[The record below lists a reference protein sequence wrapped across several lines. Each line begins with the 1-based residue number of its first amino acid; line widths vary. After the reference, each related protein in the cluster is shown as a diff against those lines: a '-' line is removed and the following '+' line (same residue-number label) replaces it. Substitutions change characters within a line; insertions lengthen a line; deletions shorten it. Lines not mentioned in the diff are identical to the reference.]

1 MATAHLSVNLL
12 DDLKSEV
19 ALASVDEGV
28 EIVLTPYLTLACGL
42 LYMVASDGDLGAVES
57 SHLQSVLGGDEVVLQ
72 YALRYVQTVPL
83 EQFLSDAPEVLS
95 AKDKWCILANVCDAL
110 LSDGRADHEE
120 LKLFAQMR
128 QAFGIEESQFEPYFK
143 ILALKNDKLVLG
155 RYTGVKDER
164 QPMTPHFALAIS
176 LLYMLTADGSIG
188 RQEIGQLEAVIGE
201 FAGLQIVALK
211 YVRTV
216 KLKPFLDE
224 ASALLTHDQKL
235 YILVNVCDSMLSD
248 GAVARLED
256 KVFLSMLTAFG
267 YTEKAFD
274 IYLRVLETKC
284 FKPFDTSKF
293 VNGVAHSRLTGAAK
307 EEGVLFENTQSTR
320 DDGLVIAKGLADVAA
335 NQAAWSG
342 PVDESAMGAFIT
354 RTMEDNVQN
363 VSDSFESQDHVIQ
376 VAENATD
383 ALNLQKLD
391 GGPLGAKNRQTVA
404 SEAWNPNR
412 RRVDGGRLKDN
423 LQTID
428 PDAAS
433 DNRQLLVQDGSALN
447 VQTIEAEPEIAN
459 RVQFDAQAQLKNI
472 HEVVEEVHARL
483 DKFERDHFSFLQI
496 GRAHRFDDSF
506 ALLGE
511 DTSSANWQMLDASF
525 TRMGLNAVDAPTGNS
540 KTPLPATHGL
550 PVAELDVPVSTTAV
564 SVESPQVASSFSSD
578 SSSSSECLG
587 DAADASV
594 MPEVRKPSMQTQTSA
609 FGKSTRASGA
619 ALLWQRAVKVS
630 YAKLLFGCAA
640 VAFASPIDI
649 QTPVRRVVAGPLVVL
664 PATSDALVQRF
675 PNENLGQAGL
685 AVQLD

>member
-1 MATAHLSVNLL
+1 MAIAHLSVNLL

-19 ALASVDEGV
+19 ALTNVDDGV

-72 YALRYVQTVPL
+72 YALRYVQTVPFD
-83 EQFLSDAPEVLS
+83 QFLSDAPEVLS

-110 LSDGRADHEE
+110 LSDGRADREE
-120 LKLFAQMR
+120 LKLFAEMT
-128 QAFGIEESQFEPYFK
+128 QAFGIEEAQFEPYFK

-201 FAGLQIVALK
+201 FSGLQNVALK
-211 YVRTV
+211 YVRSV

-224 ASALLTHDQKL
+224 ASALLTPDQKL
-235 YILVNVCDSMLSD
+235 YILVNVCDSMMSD

-267 YTEKAFD
+267 YTEKAFE

-293 VNGVAHSRLTGAAK
+293 VNGVAHSRLTGTAK
-307 EEGVLFENTQSTR
+307 EEGVLFENAQSTR
-320 DDGLVIAKGLADVAA
+320 DDGLVIAKGVADVAA
-335 NQAAWSG
+335 NQAVWSG
-342 PVDESAMGAFIT
+342 PMDESAMGAFIT

-383 ALNLQKLD
+383 TLNLQKVD
-391 GGPLGAKNRQTVA
+391 GGPLGAKNRQTVV
-404 SEAWNPNR
+404 SEALDPNR
-412 RRVDGGRLKDN
+412 QRVDGGRVAEN

-433 DNRQLLVQDGSALN
+433 DNRQLLAQDGAALN
-447 VQTIEAEPEIAN
+447 VQTIEAEPEVTN
-459 RVQFDAQAQLKNI
+459 RVQIDAQAQLKNI
-472 HEVVEEVHARL
+472 HEVVEEVHGRL

-496 GRAHRFDDSF
+496 GRAHRFDDAF
-506 ALLGE
+506 ALLEE

-525 TRMGLNAVDAPTGNS
+525 ARMGLNAVDAPAGTT
-540 KTPLPATHGL
+540 KTPLPAMHGL
-550 PVAELDVPVSTTAV
+550 PVAEIDVSVSTAV
-564 SVESPQVASSFSSD
+564 VAVESLQVASSS
-578 SSSSSECLG
+578 SSSSSEGRG
-587 DAADASV
+587 DTADALV
-594 MPEVRKPSMQTQTSA
+594 MPEARVPSMQTQTSSL
-609 FGKSTRASGA
+609 GKPPRASGT

-664 PATSDALVQRF
+664 PATPDALVQRF
-675 PNENLGQAGL
+675 PNENLGQTGL

>member
-19 ALASVDEGV
+19 ALTNVDDGV

-83 EQFLSDAPEVLS
+83 DQFLSDAPEVLS

-110 LSDGRADHEE
+110 LSDGRADREE
-120 LKLFAQMR
+120 LKLFAQMT
-128 QAFGIEESQFEPYFK
+128 QAFGIEEAQFEPYFK

-201 FAGLQIVALK
+201 FSGLQNVALK
-211 YVRTV
+211 YVRSV

-224 ASALLTHDQKL
+224 ASALLTPDQKL
-235 YILVNVCDSMLSD
+235 YILVNVCDSMMSD

-267 YTEKAFD
+267 YTEKAFE

-293 VNGVAHSRLTGAAK
+293 VNGVAHSRLTGVAK
-307 EEGVLFENTQSTR
+307 EEGVLFENAQSTR
-320 DDGLVIAKGLADVAA
+320 DDGLVIAKGVADVAA
-335 NQAAWSG
+335 NQAVWSG
-342 PVDESAMGAFIT
+342 PMDESAMGAFIT

-376 VAENATD
+376 VADNATD
-383 ALNLQKLD
+383 ALNLQKVD

-404 SEAWNPNR
+404 SEALDPNR
-412 RRVDGGRLKDN
+412 QQVDSGRVAEN

-428 PDAAS
+428 SDAAS
-433 DNRQLLVQDGSALN
+433 DNRQLLAQDGATLN
-447 VQTIEAEPEIAN
+447 VQIIEAEPEVTN
-459 RVQFDAQAQLKNI
+459 RVQIDAQAQLKNI
-472 HEVVEEVHARL
+472 HEVVEEVHGRL

-496 GRAHRFDDSF
+496 GRAHRFDDAF
-506 ALLGE
+506 ALLEE

-525 TRMGLNAVDAPTGNS
+525 ARMGLNAVDAPAGTT
-540 KTPLPATHGL
+540 KTPLPAMHGL
-550 PVAELDVPVSTTAV
+550 PVAAVDVPGSTAPV
-564 SVESPQVASSFSSD
+564 ASAHVGSVLACSPQSASSCGQSHR
-578 SSSSSECLG
+578 
-587 DAADASV
+587 
-594 MPEVRKPSMQTQTSA
+594 PH
-609 FGKSTRASGA
+609 GA
-619 ALLWQRAVKVS
+619 ALLWQRAVKVGYS
-630 YAKLLFGCAA
+630 KLLFGCAA

-664 PATSDALVQRF
+664 PATPDALVQRF
-675 PNENLGQAGL
+675 PNENLGQTGL